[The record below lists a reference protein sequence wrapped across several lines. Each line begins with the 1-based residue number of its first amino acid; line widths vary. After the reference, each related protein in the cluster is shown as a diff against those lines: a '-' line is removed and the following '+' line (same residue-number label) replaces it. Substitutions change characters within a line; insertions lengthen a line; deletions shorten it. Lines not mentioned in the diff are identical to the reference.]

1 MRILVLIGMAAL
13 AGCGDGG
20 TGANNASA
28 AAAPPET
35 LPAGQYEL
43 AAEVTGFNKAD
54 QGTPRINTPVGTR
67 STASVCVGPG
77 AQAPT
82 GLFAESGYDCT
93 VSNYY
98 ARNGHLNIAL
108 LCRKAG
114 LSGSIP
120 ISIDGTFTANTL
132 DYNRNLRTVLTTDG
146 DVEIN
151 AHVTGRRTG
160 ACTPA
165 AGG

>member
-1 MRILVLIGMAAL
+1 MRIIILFGLAAAL
-13 AGCGDGG
+13 AGCDGG
-20 TGANNASA
+20 TAANNQSA
-28 AAAPPET
+28 APAPPEN
-35 LPAGQYEL
+35 LPTGQYEL
-43 AAEVTGFNKAD
+43 AGAVTSFTKAD
-54 QGTPRINTPVGTR
+54 HGTPRINAPVGTR

-77 AQAPT
+77 AQAPVS
-82 GLFAESGYDCT
+82 LFAEAGYDCT

-108 LCRKAG
+108 LCRKSG

-120 ISIDGTFTANTL
+120 VSIDGTFTADGL
-132 DYNRNLRTVLTTDG
+132 DYTRNVRTVLTTDG

-151 AHVTGRRTG
+151 VHITGRHTG